1 MKKDSVSFFRKKTSQ
16 QHFTLIEL
24 LVVIAIIALLAAML
38 LPALGKA
45 KDVGMRATC
54 SSQLKQLGTCAHL
67 YQNDNQD
74 WLAPFRGNWN
84 GYGYWHHKDVGSM
97 LRYTSYKDFGSNRI
111 YSNPSMIKKFCH
123 CPADPNQFG
132 LSFDNTG
139 RYGSEPFS
147 YGYNE
152 MTGDAGRL
160 QYARY
165 NYHRVRDIKY
175 PTNGIMFA
183 DINSENNQ
191 KGSYNKYAGLGI
203 PNGSI
208 GIVWFD
214 KPYSVLSPRHN
225 NGTNACRFDG
235 SVKSYKWGEFKHLAL
250 TKERLLFGIKY

>member
-1 MKKDSVSFFRKKTSQ
+1 MKKDSVSFSWKEASQ

-45 KDVGMRATC
+45 KDAGMRATC

-67 YQNDNQD
+67 YQSDNQD
-74 WLAPFRGNWN
+74 WVAPFRGWS
-84 GYGYWHHKDVGSM
+84 GYGYWHQNNAGNM
-97 LRYTSYKDFGSNRI
+97 LHYTSYKGFGSNII

-132 LSFDNTG
+132 LSFDSTG

-152 MTGDAGRL
+152 YTGDSGR
-160 QYARY
+160 QQHTNYRY
-165 NYHRVRDIKY
+165 RRVRDVLY
-175 PTNGIMFA
+175 PTSGIMFA
-183 DINSENNQ
+183 DINSELNQ

-208 GIVWFD
+208 GITWFD
-214 KPYSVLSPRHN
+214 APYKIMTPRHS
-225 NGTNACRFDG
+225 NGPK
-235 SVKSYKWGEFKHLAL
+235 SVKTFA
-250 TKERLLFGIKY
+250 